1 MNWRSLLFVPAD
13 NEARCAK
20 AGGTGAD
27 AVILD
32 LEDGV
37 ALANKPSARARVASL
52 ARSVAAEGCE
62 VVVRI
67 NADWRS
73 AFADIDAAITRG
85 VRAIM
90 VPKVENSRRLAVLA
104 DIIAELEAERGLPLG
119 HIGLVALIESPS
131 ALPHLPDIA
140 SAPRISALAL
150 GTEDFCLALDVAPTP
165 EALDLPSRLIAL
177 AATGHGCASYAV
189 PISIAAFKDT
199 DAYAAA
205 AARARAYGVTGALC
219 IHPNQVA
226 VAAAC
231 FAPTPAA
238 LSEAEQVMA
247 LWAQAQANG
256 RSVIA
261 HEGRMID
268 LPVVERA
275 RRLLAKARR

>member
-20 AGGTGAD
+20 AGRAGAD

-37 ALANKPSARARVASL
+37 ALANKPSARARIAAL
-52 ARSVAAEGCE
+52 ARSIAAEGCE

-67 NADWRS
+67 NTDWRS
-73 AFADIDAAITRG
+73 AFADIDAAITAD
-85 VRAIM
+85 VCAVMI
-90 VPKVENSRRLAVLA
+90 PKVENASRLVALA
-104 DIIAELEAERGLPLG
+104 DMIAEVEAERGLPVG
-119 HIGLVALIESPS
+119 RIGLLALIESPS

-140 SAPRISALAL
+140 RAPRVSALAL
-150 GTEDFCLALDVAPTP
+150 GTEDFCLALGVAPTP
-165 EALDLPSRLIAL
+165 DALDLPSRQIAL
-177 AATGHGCASYAV
+177 AAAGHGCASYAV
-189 PISIAAFKDT
+189 PISIASFKDT
-199 DAYAAA
+199 DAYTAAA
-205 AARARAYGVTGALC
+205 ERAKAYGVTGALC
-219 IHPNQVA
+219 IHPIQVA
-226 VAAAC
+226 AANAC

-238 LSEAEQVMA
+238 IAEAEQVMT
-247 LWAQAQANG
+247 LWAQAQAQG

-275 RRLLAKARR
+275 RRLLARARR